1 MNQGDSSSW
10 RFNNSII
17 KELNIE
23 GIKDP
28 RNSLRNKQVD
38 TNRKVES
45 KKIKSELMKIQSQC
59 NRKNKQDQNEEK
71 MWRIFNNDDQTFVSN
86 KEGGLKNREA

>member
-1 MNQGDSSSW
+1 MNQGDSNSL

-23 GIKDP
+23 GIKDT

-38 TNRKVES
+38 KNRKVES
-45 KKIKSELMKIQSQC
+45 KK
-59 NRKNKQDQNEEK
+59 
-71 MWRIFNNDDQTFVSN
+71 
-86 KEGGLKNREA
+86 